1 MRVVFD
7 TNVLVSALLFEDS
20 LPAQA
25 LFFAAREGE
34 IIISSALVQEVQDV
48 LNRSKFD
55 RFVTKVQREDFILS
69 LVETATL
76 VEIRE
81 PIAVCR
87 DPNDNMI
94 LEAAV
99 NGNAETIMTGDKDLL
114 VLQPFRGI
122 QILQP
127 RYFIDNHLS

>member
-25 LFFAAREGE
+25 FFFAARESE
-34 IIISSALVQEVQDV
+34 IIISSALVEEIQEV
-48 LNRSKFD
+48 LNRPKFD
-55 RFVTKVQREDFILS
+55 RFMAKNHRENFILS

-81 PIAVCR
+81 TVEVCR
-87 DPNDNMI
+87 DPKDNMI
-94 LEAAV
+94 LEVAV
-99 NGNAETIMTGDKDLL
+99 SGNAEIIVTGDKDLL

-127 RYFIDNHLS
+127 RSFLDSHLS

>member
-25 LFFAAREGE
+25 FFFAAREGE
-34 IIISSALVQEVQDV
+34 IMISSALVQEVQEV
-48 LNRSKFD
+48 LNRPKFD
-55 RFVTKVQREDFILS
+55 RFVTKNQREDFILS
-69 LVETATL
+69 LVETGIL

-81 PIAVCR
+81 TIEVCR
-87 DPNDNMI
+87 DPKDNMI
-94 LEAAV
+94 LEVAV
-99 NGNAETIMTGDKDLL
+99 SGNAETIVTGDKDLL

-122 QILQP
+122 RILQP
-127 RYFIDNHLS
+127 RPFIDSYLP